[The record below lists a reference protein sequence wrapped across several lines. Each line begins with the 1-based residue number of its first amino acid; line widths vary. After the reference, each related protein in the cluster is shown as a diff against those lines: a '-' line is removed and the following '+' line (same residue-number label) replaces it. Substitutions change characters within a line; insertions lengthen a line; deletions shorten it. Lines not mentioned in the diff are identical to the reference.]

1 MKHESYSMEMQ
12 RPMAQT
18 KSDII
23 SHLLSVSFWS
33 MISDGFKMFQICS
46 EHIRYELDMMEMF
59 LHVFAAF
66 VLLSKMIFGMIPN
79 DPTRIRWED

>member
-1 MKHESYSMEMQ
+1 
-12 RPMAQT
+12 
-18 KSDII
+18 
-23 SHLLSVSFWS
+23 

-46 EHIRYELDMMEMF
+46 EHIGYELDMMEMF